1 MEKIASKVFRILVE
15 NPLCRDDDRLLI
27 CEIWKREMK
36 DHPNEDTL
44 QMFQIGKL
52 SHPETIRRIRQKTQE
67 KFSSLRG
74 DNYDKRRNIQKVF
87 LRELACV

>member
-1 MEKIASKVFRILVE
+1 MEKIASKVFQVLVE

-36 DHPNEDTL
+36 DYPNEDTL

-52 SHPETIRRIRQKTQE
+52 SHPETIRRFRQRTQE
-67 KFSSLRG
+67 KYDGLRG
-74 DNYDKRRNIQKVF
+74 ENYEKRHNIQKVF
-87 LRELACV
+87 LRELNCV

>member
-1 MEKIASKVFRILVE
+1 
-15 NPLCRDDDRLLI
+15 
-27 CEIWKREMK
+27 MK

-74 DNYDKRRNIQKVF
+74 NNYNLRHSIQKVF